1 MFAGRFV
8 CILLAFA
15 SAAAGGGLA
24 YGQQVRFERF
34 TMPSGLR
41 VLIHRNDHA
50 PVVTVGLMYNTG
62 TERPARKTWRE

>member
-34 TMPSGLR
+34 TSAVRAACADTPQRSCPGSDGGPY
-41 VLIHRNDHA
+41 V
-50 PVVTVGLMYNTG
+50 
-62 TERPARKTWRE
+62 